1 MDELKI
7 FISLRLY
14 IETHESVFIYFLI
27 FIMLSCFIFIGS
39 RVHIAVSKYG
49 LNVALY
55 VNGQLSTHS
64 ISSKSIEYLNSN
76 LVFGCDYRNQ
86 SNYFKGTMDTV
97 AFYSQSLSDSEV
109 SALYNYG
116 FVSSSKIQPLNTTTN
131 TTATTTTITLSPTGV
146 PVTSTSG
153 GGGGGGGGGG
163 DNTTFLLSII
173 LPVVI
178 GVLAICAAYHIY
190 YMQKS
195 DRRKYAGV

>member
-1 MDELKI
+1 MKRTNAYL
-7 FISLRLY
+7 FISL
-14 IETHESVFIYFLI
+14 FL
-27 FIMLSCFIFIGS
+27 LCFHVSAPYRIFIGS

-64 ISSKSIEYLNSN
+64 ISSKSIAYLNSN

-116 FVSSSKIQPLNTTTN
+116 FVSSSPLPSPKIRPLNTTTTN
-131 TTATTTTITLSPTGV
+131 TTTTTTITLSPTGV
-146 PVTSTSG
+146 PVTSASG
-153 GGGGGGGGGG
+153 GGGGGS